1 MEAVKEDFEAAWSAA
16 EKAATEAVGNK
27 ETKLDAKPKA
37 PEAGPGE
44 TGGEAGSDS
53 VQADP
58 TDGQGKKQEAPFIA
72 HDRTERHDSD
82 DSPDKGRDAAKRD
95 VKPDKEESE
104 KEAPEAP
111 DAPPPKDKER
121 IKKFIAEAKE
131 LGYEVPEG
139 NIREVTLGE
148 RKAFRHKMHTEKAK
162 LRTEFEARTAAIQE
176 KEAQFKERFDKSEGL
191 LRAMDSGNLEE
202 IAKSLGYKD
211 WRAVNEK
218 YFKELSS
225 PEAREIAQLRK
236 EREAEKAERAK
247 LEEQRRAHE
256 RNAHKERLMSEHKA
270 DIVDALKEYKGGA
283 YASLASDP
291 NFVQTVIT
299 HQQQHWDGADT
310 IGIEEAI
317 ELANKDARSLLA
329 HLQKLYGQPGS
340 HNAEERAPAAGN
352 GGRKPP
358 RTVSHDK
365 AADAARH
372 AKPDMSDQDW
382 SMYWAN
388 RL

>member
-27 ETKLDAKPKA
+27 ETKLDAQPQA
-37 PEAGPGE
+37 IEADTGE
-44 TGGEAGSDS
+44 DSGEAGSDS
-53 VQADP
+53 GRPDP
-58 TDGQGKKQEAPFIA
+58 TDGKGKRHEAPFLA
-72 HDRTERHDSD
+72 DGRAEQSDSG
-82 DSPDKGRDAAKRD
+82 DSPDKGSDAPERD
-95 VKPDKEESE
+95 VKPDKD
-104 KEAPEAP
+104 APN
-111 DAPPPKDKER
+111 APPPKDKES

-148 RKAFRHKMHTEKAK
+148 RKAFRHKMNTEKAK

-176 KEAQFKERFDKSEGL
+176 KESQFKERFDKSEGL

-247 LEEQRRAHE
+247 LEEQRRASE
-256 RNAHKERLMSEHKA
+256 RNAHKERLMSEHRA
-270 DIVDALKEYKGGA
+270 DIVDTLKEYKSGA

-317 ELANKDARSLLA
+317 ELANKDARKLLA

-340 HNAEERAPAAGN
+340 HNVEERAPAAGN
-352 GGRKPP
+352 GGRRPP
-358 RTVSHDK
+358 RTVSHEK

-388 RL
+388 RM